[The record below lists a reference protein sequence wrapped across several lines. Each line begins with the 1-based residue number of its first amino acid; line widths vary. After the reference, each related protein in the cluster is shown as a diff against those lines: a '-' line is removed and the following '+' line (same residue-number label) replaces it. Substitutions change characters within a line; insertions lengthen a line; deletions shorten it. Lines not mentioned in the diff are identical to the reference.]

1 MGGETVDSERAG
13 SASYKVIRFSGPLL
27 PARYQ
32 NMVFSKW
39 LRSLR
44 FGNDYFKLIESAA
57 YYSSYHRYLEAILA
71 STDSTVALAVLV
83 DDVDVVLGFA
93 VYRGPVLD
101 YVHVQR
107 DYRRNGIARAL
118 VSHPLLAITHITKPG
133 MAIWAAKLKDVVF
146 NPFL

>member
-1 MGGETVDSERAG
+1 VGSETVDKKANVH
-13 SASYKVIRFSGPLL
+13 ASYKVILFAGKDL
-27 PARYQ
+27 PKQYQ

-44 FGNDYFKLIESAA
+44 FGNDYFKLIVSQA
-57 YYSSYHRYLEAILA
+57 YYDVYHQYVSALLGREDSSVR
-71 STDSTVALAVLV
+71 LAVLS
-83 DDVDVVLGFA
+83 DDNDVVLGFS
-93 VYRGPVLD
+93 VSRGPILD

-107 DYRRNGIARAL
+107 DFRRQGIARAL
-118 VSHPLLAITHITKPG
+118 VPQPLLAFTHITKPA